1 LTPGAR
7 PPAPAAAWYRRDGG
21 RLVLQLHVQPGASR
35 TEAAGLHGDCLKVRL
50 AARAVDGEANACLIG
65 FLAEAL
71 GVPRRAVAIE
81 AGLSARRKRV
91 VVQAPQR
98 GPEALW
104 TD

>member
-1 LTPGAR
+1 LTPGLA
-7 PPAPAAAWYRRDGG
+7 PAPWHRRDGG

>member
-1 LTPGAR
+1 M
-7 PPAPAAAWYRRDGG
+7 
-21 RLVLQLHVQPGASR
+21 
-35 TEAAGLHGDCLKVRL
+35 
-50 AARAVDGEANACLIG
+50 DGEANACLIG